1 MRFVIYA
8 YESTYGGLHG
18 IYNICVTE
26 INSLD
31 EADNIGEAMA
41 YEVIDSYSHL
51 FANDDVYDYDEDDDY
66 EATTPEWEYA
76 RILPKWDDI
85 PTETLDA
92 KAAELGYEEF
102 VNKYCK
108 VEGMDELL
116 AALDALQQV
125 DGVGHTTVGKYTID
139 TCFVEGEEY
148 ETAIWINPSHMAIPT
163 VYPNRTAAEQGHKFW
178 CLAAAMAPTQVWD
191 TKIKTYITL

>member
-18 IYNICVTE
+18 VYDICVRE

-31 EADNIGEAMA
+31 EADNIGETMA
-41 YEVIDSYSHL
+41 CDVIDSYSYL
-51 FANDDVYDYDEDDDY
+51 FVSDEEDCDEDGEY
-66 EATTPEWEYA
+66 EFTSPEWEYA

-92 KAAELGYEEF
+92 EAAELGYEEF

-108 VEGMDELL
+108 FEGAEEFF
-116 AALDALQQV
+116 AVLDALRQV
-125 DGVGHTTVGKYTID
+125 DGIDHTTVGKYTID
-139 TCFVEGEEY
+139 TCFEGENY
-148 ETAIWINPSHMAIPT
+148 ETAIWIDPSKMAIPA
-163 VYPNRTAAEQGHKFW
+163 VYPNRAAAEQGHKFW
-178 CLAAAMAPTQVWD
+178 CLAAAAAPTQVWD
-191 TKIKTYITL
+191 TATKAYITL

>member
-8 YESTYGGLHG
+8 YESTYSGLHG
-18 IYNICVTE
+18 IYDICVTE
-26 INSLD
+26 ADSLD
-31 EADNIGEAMA
+31 EVDDIGETMA

-66 EATTPEWEYA
+66 EFTSPEWEYA

-92 KAAELGYEEF
+92 EAAELGYEEF

-108 VEGMDELL
+108 CEDTDEFLTIF
-116 AALDALQQV
+116 DALRQMFADDVAQDKV
-125 DGVGHTTVGKYTID
+125 IDYWRERWEANDGGRKIM
-139 TCFVEGEEY
+139 C
-148 ETAIWINPSHMAIPT
+148 I
-163 VYPNRTAAEQGHKFW
+163 
-178 CLAAAMAPTQVWD
+178 
-191 TKIKTYITL
+191 TKEMMED

>member
-18 IYNICVTE
+18 IYDICVTE

-31 EADNIGEAMA
+31 EADDIGETMA

-51 FANDDVYDYDEDDDY
+51 FTNDEDEEY
-66 EATTPEWEYA
+66 EATSPEWEYT
-76 RILPKWDDI
+76 RILPKWDNI
-85 PTETLDA
+85 STAELDA
-92 KAAELGYEEF
+92 EAAELGYEEF

-108 VEGMDELL
+108 YEGSDEFL
-116 AALDALQQV
+116 AVLDALRQV
-125 DGVGHTTVGKYTID
+125 DGVGHTIVGKYTID
-139 TCFVEGEEY
+139 TCFEGENY
-148 ETAIWINPSHMAIPT
+148 ETAIWIDPNHMAIPA
-163 VYPNRTAAEQGHKFW
+163 VYPNRAAAEQGHKFW

-191 TKIKTYITL
+191 TATRTYITL

>member
-8 YESTYGGLHG
+8 YESIYGGTHG
-18 IYNICVTE
+18 IYDICVTE
-26 INSLD
+26 VNSLD
-31 EADNIGEAMA
+31 EADDIGETMA

-51 FANDDVYDYDEDDDY
+51 FTNDEDEECEFTY
-66 EATTPEWEYA
+66 PEWEYT
-76 RILPKWDDI
+76 RILSKWDNI

-92 KAAELGYEEF
+92 EAAELGYEEF

-108 VEGMDELL
+108 YEGTDEFL
-116 AALDALQQV
+116 AVLDALRQV

-139 TCFVEGEEY
+139 TCFEGENY
-148 ETAIWINPSHMAIPT
+148 ETSIWINPGRMAIPA
-163 VYPNRTAAEQGHKFW
+163 VYPNRAAAEQGHKFW

-191 TKIKTYITL
+191 TATRTYLTL

>member
-8 YESTYGGLHG
+8 YESTYSGLHG

-26 INSLD
+26 ADSLD
-31 EADNIGEAMA
+31 EVDDIGETMA

-51 FANDDVYDYDEDDDY
+51 FTNDEDEEY
-66 EATTPEWEYA
+66 EATYPEWEYT
-76 RILPKWDDI
+76 RILSKWDNI

-92 KAAELGYEEF
+92 EAAELGYEEF

-108 VEGMDELL
+108 YEGTDEFL
-116 AALDALQQV
+116 AVLDALRQV

-139 TCFVEGEEY
+139 TCFEGENY
-148 ETAIWINPSHMAIPT
+148 ETAIWINPDHMAIPA
-163 VYPNRTAAEQGHKFW
+163 VYPNRAAAEQGHKFW
-178 CLAAAMAPTQVWD
+178 CLAAAMAPTQIWD
-191 TKIKTYITL
+191 TATRTYLTL

>member
-26 INSLD
+26 ADSLD
-31 EADNIGEAMA
+31 EADDIGKTMA

-51 FANDDVYDYDEDDDY
+51 FVNDEDEEY
-66 EATTPEWEYA
+66 ETTSPEWEYT

-85 PTETLDA
+85 PTAELDA
-92 KAAELGYEEF
+92 EAAELGYEEF

-108 VEGMDELL
+108 YEGTDEFLVV
-116 AALDALQQV
+116 LDALRQE
-125 DGVGHTTVGKYTID
+125 DIVGHTVVGKYTID
-139 TCFVEGEEY
+139 TCFEGENY
-148 ETAIWINPSHMAIPT
+148 ETAIWIDPNHMAIPT
-163 VYPNRTAAEQGHKFW
+163 VYPNRAAAEQGHKFW
-178 CLAAAMAPTQVWD
+178 CLAAAMAPTQIWD
-191 TKIKTYITL
+191 TATRTYLTL

>member
-18 IYNICVTE
+18 IYDICVTE
-26 INSLD
+26 VNSLD
-31 EADNIGEAMA
+31 EADDIGETMA

-66 EATTPEWEYA
+66 ETTSPEWEYA
-76 RILPKWDDI
+76 RILPKWDNI

-92 KAAELGYEEF
+92 EAAELGYEEF

-108 VEGMDELL
+108 IEGMDTLI
-116 AALDALQQV
+116 AALDTLQQL
-125 DGVGHTTVGKYTID
+125 DGVGHTIVGKYTID
-139 TCFVEGEEY
+139 TCFEGKNY
-148 ETAIWINPSHMAIPT
+148 ETAIWINPDHMAIPA
-163 VYPNRTAAEQGHKFW
+163 VYPNRAAAEQGHKFW
-178 CLAAAMAPTQVWD
+178 CLAATMTPTQVWD
-191 TKIKTYITL
+191 TATRTYLTL

>member
-18 IYNICVTE
+18 IYDICVTE
-26 INSLD
+26 ANSLD
-31 EADNIGEAMA
+31 EVDNIGETMA
-41 YEVIDSYSHL
+41 YEVIDTYSHL

-66 EATTPEWEYA
+66 EVTSPEWEYA
-76 RILPKWDDI
+76 RILPKWDNI

-92 KAAELGYEEF
+92 EAAELGYEEF

-108 VEGMDELL
+108 IEGMDTLI
-116 AALDALQQV
+116 AALDTLQQL

-139 TCFVEGEEY
+139 TCFEGENY
-148 ETAIWINPSHMAIPT
+148 ETAIWIDPSRMAIPA
-163 VYPNRTAAEQGHKFW
+163 VYPNRAAAEQGHKFW
-178 CLAAAMAPTQVWD
+178 CLAAATAPTQVWD
-191 TKIKTYITL
+191 TATRTYLTL

>member
-18 IYNICVTE
+18 IYDICVTE

-31 EADNIGEAMA
+31 EADDIGETMA
-41 YEVIDSYSHL
+41 YEVIDSYPHL
-51 FANDDVYDYDEDDDY
+51 FANDEGGGY
-66 EATTPEWEYA
+66 EATYPEWEYA

-85 PTETLDA
+85 TTAELDA
-92 KAAELGYEEF
+92 EAAELGYEEF

-108 VEGMDELL
+108 CEDADESL
-116 AALDALQQV
+116 AVLDALRQV
-125 DGVGHTTVGKYTID
+125 DGVGHTIVGKYTID
-139 TCFVEGEEY
+139 TCFEGENY
-148 ETAIWINPSHMAIPT
+148 ETAIWIDPNHMAIPT

-191 TKIKTYITL
+191 TATRTYLTL

>member
-8 YESTYGGLHG
+8 YESTYCGLHG
-18 IYNICVTE
+18 IYDICVTE
-26 INSLD
+26 ADSLD
-31 EADNIGEAMA
+31 EIDDIGETMA

-51 FANDDVYDYDEDDDY
+51 FANDEEDCDEDEDY
-66 EATTPEWEYA
+66 EVTSPEWEYA

-92 KAAELGYEEF
+92 EAVELGYKEF

-108 VEGMDELL
+108 CEDTDEFLTIFDVL
-116 AALDALQQV
+116 RQV
-125 DGVGHTTVGKYTID
+125 DEVGHTIVGKYTID
-139 TCFVEGEEY
+139 TCFEGENY
-148 ETAIWINPSHMAIPT
+148 ETAIWINPDNMAIPA

-191 TKIKTYITL
+191 TATSTYLTL

>member
-8 YESTYGGLHG
+8 YESTYCGLHG
-18 IYNICVTE
+18 IYDICVTE
-26 INSLD
+26 ADSLD
-31 EADNIGEAMA
+31 EIDDIGETMA

-66 EATTPEWEYA
+66 EVTSPEWEYA

-92 KAAELGYEEF
+92 EAAELGYEEF

-108 VEGMDELL
+108 CEDTDEFLTIF
-116 AALDALQQV
+116 DALRQV
-125 DGVGHTTVGKYTID
+125 DEVGHTIVGKYTID
-139 TCFVEGEEY
+139 TCFEGENY
-148 ETAIWINPSHMAIPT
+148 ETAIWINPDNMAIPA

-191 TKIKTYITL
+191 TATRTYLTL

>member
-18 IYNICVTE
+18 IYDICVTE
-26 INSLD
+26 ANSLD
-31 EADNIGEAMA
+31 EVDDIGETMA
-41 YEVIDSYSHL
+41 YEVIDTYSHL
-51 FANDDVYDYDEDDDY
+51 FANDDVYDYDEDDDC
-66 EATTPEWEYA
+66 EVTSPEWECA

-92 KAAELGYEEF
+92 EAAELGYEEF

-108 VEGMDELL
+108 FEGMDEFL

-139 TCFVEGEEY
+139 TCFEGENY
-148 ETAIWINPSHMAIPT
+148 ETAIWINPDHMAIPA
-163 VYPNRTAAEQGHKFW
+163 VYPNRLAAEQGHKLW
-178 CLAAAMAPTQVWD
+178 CVMAAAAPTQVWD
-191 TKIKTYITL
+191 TATHTYLTL

>member
-18 IYNICVTE
+18 IYDICVTE
-26 INSLD
+26 TDSLD
-31 EADNIGEAMA
+31 EVDNIGETMS
-41 YEVIDSYSHL
+41 YEVINSYSHL
-51 FANDDVYDYDEDDDY
+51 FANDEEDCDEDDVY
-66 EATTPEWEYA
+66 EVTSPEWEYA

-92 KAAELGYEEF
+92 EAAELGYEEF

-108 VEGMDELL
+108 CEDTDKLFTIF
-116 AALDALQQV
+116 DALRQI
-125 DGVGHTTVGKYTID
+125 DEVGHTIVGKYTID
-139 TCFVEGEEY
+139 TCFEGENY
-148 ETAIWINPSHMAIPT
+148 ETAIWINPDNMAIPA

-178 CLAAAMAPTQVWD
+178 CLAAAMAPTQIWD
-191 TKIKTYITL
+191 TATRTYLTL

>member
-18 IYNICVTE
+18 IYDICVTE
-26 INSLD
+26 ADSLD
-31 EADNIGEAMA
+31 EVDDIGETMA
-41 YEVIDSYSHL
+41 HEVIDSYPHL
-51 FANDDVYDYDEDDDY
+51 FTNDEDDDY
-66 EATTPEWEYA
+66 EVTSPEWEYT

-92 KAAELGYEEF
+92 EAAELGYEEF

-108 VEGMDELL
+108 YEGTDEFLVV
-116 AALDALQQV
+116 LDALRQV
-125 DGVGHTTVGKYTID
+125 DEVGHTIVGKYTID
-139 TCFVEGEEY
+139 TCFEGESY
-148 ETAIWINPSHMAIPT
+148 ETAIWINPDHMAIPA

-191 TKIKTYITL
+191 TATRTYLTL

>member
-26 INSLD
+26 ANSLD
-31 EADNIGEAMA
+31 EVDDIGETMA

-51 FANDDVYDYDEDDDY
+51 FTSQEEDCDEDEEY
-66 EATTPEWEYA
+66 EATSPEWEYA

-85 PTETLDA
+85 PTEELDA
-92 KAAELGYEEF
+92 EAAELGYEEF

-108 VEGMDELL
+108 FEGANEFFVV
-116 AALDALQQV
+116 LDTLRQE
-125 DGVGHTTVGKYTID
+125 DIVGHTTVGKYTID
-139 TCFVEGEEY
+139 TCFEGENY
-148 ETAIWINPSHMAIPT
+148 ETAIWINPDHMAIPA

-191 TKIKTYITL
+191 TATRTYLTL

>member
-18 IYNICVTE
+18 IYDICVTE
-26 INSLD
+26 VNSLN
-31 EADNIGEAMA
+31 EADTIGETMA

-51 FANDDVYDYDEDDDY
+51 FEPDPDEEDEEY
-66 EATTPEWEYA
+66 EATSPEWEYT
-76 RILPKWDDI
+76 RILPKWDNI
-85 PTETLDA
+85 STEELDA
-92 KAAELGYEEF
+92 EAAELGYEEF

-108 VEGMDELL
+108 YEGANESL
-116 AALDALQQV
+116 AILDALWQV

-139 TCFVEGEEY
+139 TCFEGENY
-148 ETAIWINPSHMAIPT
+148 ETAIWINPEHMAIPAI
-163 VYPNRTAAEQGHKFW
+163 YPNRAAAEQGHKFW

-191 TKIKTYITL
+191 TATHTYITL